1 MTSADFHPERGI
13 EATAL
18 AAFFRRA
25 PRSHAA
31 LDELF
36 GCLFSQELVDLVASA
51 PHAMLYKVSTFR
63 QRQVT
68 VESERGAVFLINF
81 LEFCPQRYWAEVF
94 MLLFHIVMAIVS
106 GLLSMAWIAIIIYL
120 VKKLGTQLL
129 GIARGVLVALVT
141 NPPAKPGERR
151 LAWRE
156 DR

>member
-1 MTSADFHPERGI
+1 
-13 EATAL
+13 
-18 AAFFRRA
+18 
-25 PRSHAA
+25 
-31 LDELF
+31 
-36 GCLFSQELVDLVASA
+36 
-51 PHAMLYKVSTFR
+51 MLYKVSTFR
-63 QRQVT
+63 QTQVT

-81 LEFCPQRYWAEVF
+81 LEFCPQRYWVEVF

-120 VKKLGTQLL
+120 VKKLGTQLP

-141 NPPAKPGERR
+141 NPPAKPGERH

>member
-1 MTSADFHPERGI
+1 
-13 EATAL
+13 
-18 AAFFRRA
+18 
-25 PRSHAA
+25 
-31 LDELF
+31 
-36 GCLFSQELVDLVASA
+36 
-51 PHAMLYKVSTFR
+51 MLYKVSTFR

-120 VKKLGTQLL
+120 VKKLGTQLP